1 VLVSPASER
10 PPLLHALHV
19 LTTQLLVV
27 DLLSP
32 SAVLPGNRFCA
43 SLIEALAAKLPHC
56 PVNAYSWPEM
66 LRMVL
71 LARAVGQARKKRAV
85 AMHAM
90 ISAGIGSVVVATA
103 AAAALGGGHAVS
115 VWSAGSAADEV
126 DADEDG
132 GGGAQGGTNDWAH
145 VCDALAGDVEYEDL
159 DVPMRCQAR
168 PRVRLG
174 LGAWGSGL
182 RGLGSGSGA
191 EAWGWGLPCA
201 SPYAATRQVL
211 ECVAQLLTETAL
223 AGRFFETSQRAGEK
237 LSDLKRSEYKVCIAV
252 CIVACIVACTVA

>member
-1 VLVSPASER
+1 
-10 PPLLHALHV
+10 
-19 LTTQLLVV
+19 
-27 DLLSP
+27 
-32 SAVLPGNRFCA
+32 
-43 SLIEALAAKLPHC
+43 
-56 PVNAYSWPEM
+56 
-66 LRMVL
+66 MVL

-126 DADEDG
+126 EADEDG

-168 PRVRLG
+168 PRL
-174 LGAWGSGL
+174 
-182 RGLGSGSGA
+182 
-191 EAWGWGLPCA
+191 
-201 SPYAATRQVL
+201 Q
-211 ECVAQLLTETAL
+211 
-223 AGRFFETSQRAGEK
+223 
-237 LSDLKRSEYKVCIAV
+237 
-252 CIVACIVACTVA
+252 

>member
-1 VLVSPASER
+1 MSPASER

-32 SAVLPGNRFCA
+32 TAVLPGNRFCA

-115 VWSAGSAADEV
+115 VWSAGTAADEV
-126 DADEDG
+126 DADED

-174 LGAWGSGL
+174 LGAWGSGAGARVRELGRGAGACLAPHCTL
-182 RGLGSGSGA
+182 RRARCSS
-191 EAWGWGLPCA
+191 A
-201 SPYAATRQVL
+201 SHS
-211 ECVAQLLTETAL
+211 C
-223 AGRFFETSQRAGEK
+223 
-237 LSDLKRSEYKVCIAV
+237 
-252 CIVACIVACTVA
+252 

>member
-1 VLVSPASER
+1 MSPATER

-71 LARAVGQARKKRAV
+71 LARAVGQARKKRSV
-85 AMHAM
+85 AINAM

-132 GGGAQGGTNDWAH
+132 GGAQGGTNDWAH

-159 DVPMRCQAR
+159 DVSMRCQAR

-174 LGAWGSGL
+174 LGAWGSGAGARAWELGRGAGACLARLTVGCDVPGARVRLTAADGDGAGGPLL
-182 RGLGSGSGA
+182 RDVAARCGEA
-191 EAWGWGLPCA
+191 E
-201 SPYAATRQVL
+201 
-211 ECVAQLLTETAL
+211 
-223 AGRFFETSQRAGEK
+223 
-237 LSDLKRSEYKVCIAV
+237 
-252 CIVACIVACTVA
+252 

>member
-1 VLVSPASER
+1 MSPATER

-32 SAVLPGNRFCA
+32 TAVLPGNRFCA

-71 LARAVGQARKKRAV
+71 LARAVGQARKKRSV
-85 AMHAM
+85 AINAM

-132 GGGAQGGTNDWAH
+132 GGAQGGTNDWAH

-159 DVPMRCQAR
+159 DVSMRCQAYTYIYEGR
-168 PRVRLG
+168 IYNVYIYNALP
-174 LGAWGSGL
+174 GAPA
-182 RGLGSGSGA
+182 R
-191 EAWGWGLPCA
+191 
-201 SPYAATRQVL
+201 
-211 ECVAQLLTETAL
+211 
-223 AGRFFETSQRAGEK
+223 
-237 LSDLKRSEYKVCIAV
+237 
-252 CIVACIVACTVA
+252 

>member
-1 VLVSPASER
+1 MVAFPELHKWRACGAPVRLCAWTPPPNPHRTPSPNPNTLTLTLILTRWEAVLVSPASER

-19 LTTQLLVV
+19 LTVQLLVV
-27 DLLSP
+27 DLLAP
-32 SAVLPGNRFCA
+32 SAVLPGSRFCA
-43 SLIEALAAKLPHC
+43 TLLEALAAKLPHC

-115 VWSAGSAADEV
+115 VWSAGSAADDV

-168 PRVRLG
+168 PR
-174 LGAWGSGL
+174 
-182 RGLGSGSGA
+182 
-191 EAWGWGLPCA
+191 
-201 SPYAATRQVL
+201 
-211 ECVAQLLTETAL
+211 
-223 AGRFFETSQRAGEK
+223 
-237 LSDLKRSEYKVCIAV
+237 LS
-252 CIVACIVACTVA
+252 

>member
-1 VLVSPASER
+1 MSPATER

-71 LARAVGQARKKRAV
+71 LARAVGQARKKRSV
-85 AMHAM
+85 AINAM

-132 GGGAQGGTNDWAH
+132 GGAQGGTNDWAH

-159 DVPMRCQAR
+159 DVSMRCQAR

-182 RGLGSGSGA
+182 GAGARGRGLR
-191 EAWGWGLPCA
+191 CA
-201 SPYAATRQVL
+201 SPYAATCQVL
-211 ECVAQLLTETAL
+211 ECVSQLLTETAL
-223 AGRFFETSQRAGEK
+223 AGRFFETSQRAAEK
-237 LSDLKRSEYKVCIAV
+237 LSDLKRSEYKVCIAA
-252 CIVACIVACTVA
+252 CIAACIVACVAACVSA

>member
-1 VLVSPASER
+1 MSPATER

-71 LARAVGQARKKRAV
+71 LARAVGQARKKRSV
-85 AMHAM
+85 AINAM

-132 GGGAQGGTNDWAH
+132 GGAQGGTNDWAH

-159 DVPMRCQAR
+159 DVSMRCQVCYLVITPCAVRRAR
-168 PRVRLG
+168 ALGRGSGLGAQGLGLGLGRWGAGLGPALHLTVRCDVPGARVRLTAADG
-174 LGAWGSGL
+174 DGAGGPLL
-182 RGLGSGSGA
+182 RDVAARCGEA
-191 EAWGWGLPCA
+191 E
-201 SPYAATRQVL
+201 
-211 ECVAQLLTETAL
+211 
-223 AGRFFETSQRAGEK
+223 
-237 LSDLKRSEYKVCIAV
+237 
-252 CIVACIVACTVA
+252 

>member
-1 VLVSPASER
+1 
-10 PPLLHALHV
+10 
-19 LTTQLLVV
+19 
-27 DLLSP
+27 
-32 SAVLPGNRFCA
+32 
-43 SLIEALAAKLPHC
+43 
-56 PVNAYSWPEM
+56 
-66 LRMVL
+66 MVL

-115 VWSAGSAADEV
+115 VWSAGSAADDV

-168 PRVRLG
+168 PRLQQLWARGSG
-174 LGAWGSGL
+174 LGARL
-182 RGLGSGSGA
+182 TRGAG
-191 EAWGWGLPCA
+191 AWGRGVRCA
-201 SPYAATRQVL
+201 SPYAHCDAPGARVRCTAADGDGAGGPLLRDVPARCGEAERPEALRVQGVRL
-211 ECVAQLLTETAL
+211 ARVRRPRASPACVGA
-223 AGRFFETSQRAGEK
+223 
-237 LSDLKRSEYKVCIAV
+237 
-252 CIVACIVACTVA
+252 

>member
-1 VLVSPASER
+1 MSPASER

-32 SAVLPGNRFCA
+32 TAVLPGNRFCA

-115 VWSAGSAADEV
+115 VWSAGTAADEV

-145 VCDALAGDVEYEDL
+145 VCDALGGDVEYEDL

-168 PRVRLG
+168 PLVRMGLGPWGSGAGAQGLG
-174 LGAWGSGL
+174 LGFGSWGA
-182 RGLGSGSGA
+182 GLGPALRLTVRRDAPGA
-191 EAWGWGLPCA
+191 RVRRTAADGDGAGGPLLRDVAARCGEAQRP
-201 SPYAATRQVL
+201 
-211 ECVAQLLTETAL
+211 EAL
-223 AGRFFETSQRAGEK
+223 RVQGVH
-237 LSDLKRSEYKVCIAV
+237 RSAM
-252 CIVACIVACTVA
+252 